1 MPIKPPLRMKLAPLL
16 ETLLGTLSLPQ
27 ELLSQK
33 MLKLIHIQDMLN
45 ICNLLLRLLQL
56 EKVLLEKDS
65 LVLLTSKF
73 HLLPTPALM
82 QIRLLLK
89 MKHAPLME
97 TQPGTLSLL
106 LELLSQ
112 LMQWLNHTQ
121 DMLNISKLISIVDH
135 PILAIHYMF
144 QQMEDILR
152 LAQIRELPKH
162 LMLPFKLLQLILM
175 HQRLLDGIKIVGTR
189 LDLKNPS
196 SVTINILKASFNLM
210 LKPLQLVKVLLEKDS
225 LELLISK
232 SLLQPTPVLTLTKP
246 LPKMRIAPLME
257 TPPGTLSPPLELPN
271 QLMPWLNHTQDI
283 LNTES
288 IKR

>member
-1 MPIKPPLRMKLAPLL
+1 
-16 ETLLGTLSLPQ
+16 
-27 ELLSQK
+27 
-33 MLKLIHIQDMLN
+33 
-45 ICNLLLRLLQL
+45 
-56 EKVLLEKDS
+56 VL
-65 LVLLTSKF
+65 
-73 HLLPTPALM
+73 
-82 QIRLLLK
+82 
-89 MKHAPLME
+89 
-97 TQPGTLSLL
+97 
-106 LELLSQ
+106 
-112 LMQWLNHTQ
+112 
-121 DMLNISKLISIVDH
+121 
-135 PILAIHYMF
+135 
-144 QQMEDILR
+144 ILR

-162 LMLPFKLLQLILM
+162 LMLLFKLLQLILL
-175 HQRLLDGIKIVGTR
+175 HQRLSDGIKIAGTRLDLKNPSSVTMNILKAFNNSIVDHLMTFSHHTFQQTVLILRLAQIREFLQLHSPEHGHHQLTLLLQSHSAGLKIAGTR

-246 LPKMRIAPLME
+246 LPKIRIAPLME